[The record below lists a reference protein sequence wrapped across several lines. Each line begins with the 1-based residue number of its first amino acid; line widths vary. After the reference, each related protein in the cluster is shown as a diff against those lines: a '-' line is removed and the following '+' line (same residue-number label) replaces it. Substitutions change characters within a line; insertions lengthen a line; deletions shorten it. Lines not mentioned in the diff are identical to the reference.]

1 MNNSKMSS
9 GNIVFSERSS
19 LSCMREKWVG
29 NITID
34 DSTLVVV
41 FRSYGCLYIRR
52 TENRS
57 RAKTILQQ
65 VCNLQFH
72 NQHANDQTTQR

>member
-9 GNIVFSERSS
+9 GNIVFSEGSS
-19 LSCMREKWVG
+19 LSCMREKWVD

-41 FRSYGCLYIRR
+41 FRSYGCLYIRL
-52 TENRS
+52 TENRT
-57 RAKTILQQ
+57 RAKTIL
-65 VCNLQFH
+65 H
-72 NQHANDQTTQR
+72 